1 MSSAPHHE
9 VHKLYNIHHG
19 WLVEWLRRRL
29 GCVHHAHDLAQ
40 DTFVRVLDKPLV
52 VQGVHEPRA
61 FLSRIAHGLMVD
73 QFRRR
78 AIEQAYLEALQHLP
92 TRHMESAEE
101 RMMNIEA
108 LMRIDAMFA
117 GLNPN
122 IRTAFLLSRL
132 HGMTYPDIA
141 RQMNV
146 SLRSVEGYMAKA
158 IGHLLA
164 NARQDTLG

>member
-1 MSSAPHHE
+1 
-9 VHKLYNIHHG
+9 
-19 WLVEWLRRRL
+19 
-29 GCVHHAHDLAQ
+29 
-40 DTFVRVLDKPLV
+40 
-52 VQGVHEPRA
+52 
-61 FLSRIAHGLMVD
+61 MVD

-78 AIEQAYLEALQHLP
+78 AIEQAYLEELQHLP
-92 TRHMESAEE
+92 TRHMESSEE
-101 RMMNIEA
+101 RMMNLEA

-141 RQMNV
+141 REMNV
-146 SLRSVEGYMAKA
+146 SLRSVEVYMAKA
-158 IGHLLA
+158 ISHLLA